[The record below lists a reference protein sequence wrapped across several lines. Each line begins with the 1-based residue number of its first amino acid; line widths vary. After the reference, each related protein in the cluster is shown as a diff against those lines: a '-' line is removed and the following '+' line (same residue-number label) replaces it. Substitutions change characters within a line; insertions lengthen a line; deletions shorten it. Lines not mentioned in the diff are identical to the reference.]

1 MAYEYESQLAVTDYR
16 MIIRE
21 LNKIE
26 PALSRG
32 FKKNFKSI
40 AEPVR
45 DGIRSSI
52 PSSASGVPSGMR
64 RVRSLTGKTWNT
76 TRNARTVLVKF
87 RAPKASLTKALGI
100 ISLRVVSPATVIADM
115 AGKGGSSIDGQTTQP
130 YEYHIRGVKTTRKH
144 KVNGQGKALI
154 AAFGT
159 TPSRY
164 IYPGAE
170 SKGDEARQKFL
181 DAVGEAMDTIER
193 NINGR

>member
-52 PSSASGVPSGMR
+52 PSVTQVPRGMR
-64 RVRSLTGKTWNT
+64 RVRSATGKTWNT
-76 TRNARTVLVKF
+76 TRNAKTVLVKF

-100 ISLRVVSPATVIADM
+100 VSLQVVSPAAVIADM
-115 AGKGGSSIDGQTTQP
+115 AGRRGSSIDGQTTQP

-154 AAFGT
+154 SALGK

-170 SKGDEARQKFL
+170 SKGDEARERFM
-181 DAVGEAMDTIER
+181 DVVGDAMDTIER
-193 NINGR
+193 KINGR

>member
-1 MAYEYESQLAVTDYR
+1 MAFEYESQLAVTDYR

-26 PALSRG
+26 PTLSRS

-45 DGIRSSI
+45 DGIRESI
-52 PSSASGVPSGMR
+52 PSQSPVRGMR
-64 RVRSLTGKTWNT
+64 RVRSATGKTWNT
-76 TRNARTVLVKF
+76 TRNARTVLIKF
-87 RAPKASLTKALGI
+87 QAPKASLTKALGI
-100 ISLRVVSPATVIADM
+100 VSLRVVSPAAVIADM
-115 AGKGGSSIDGQTTQP
+115 AGRGSSSIDGKTTEP

-154 AAFGT
+154 RALGKS
-159 TPSRY
+159 PSRY

-170 SKGDEARQKFL
+170 SRGEEAAQKFL
-181 DAVGEAMDTIER
+181 DVVGDAMDTIER
-193 NINGR
+193 KINGR

>member
-52 PSSASGVPSGMR
+52 PSQPPVRGMR

-100 ISLRVVSPATVIADM
+100 VSLRVVSPAAVIADM
-115 AGKGGSSIDGQTTQP
+115 AGRGNSSIDGQTTQP
-130 YEYHIRGVKTTRKH
+130 YEYHIKGVKTTRKH
-144 KVNGQGKALI
+144 KVNGQGKGLIKAL
-154 AAFGT
+154 GES
-159 TPSRY
+159 PSRY

-170 SKGDEARQKFL
+170 SKGDEARERFL
-181 DAVGEAMDTIER
+181 DVVGDAMDTIER